1 MEAFN
6 FPDSSRRLE
15 SWSLLKSLG
24 NQNSLP
30 WVCVGDFNEIVSR
43 SEKEGGSLRPE
54 WQMRNFRDALADA
67 RLSSLPTLDTHPV
80 NHGYIRK
87 RFRFEAMWLHHDQ
100 SKEQIKQAWEGTVN
114 GDSMARVKE
123 RIQAC
128 QRRLETWEK
137 DCFGHVTRTIKVKS
151 KQLEELEQL
160 PLGNQVGDQVGMLKK
175 KLNDLLGKE
184 EIMWRQR
191 SRVQWL
197 REGDRNTKF
206 FHARANHRKWRN
218 GIGGITNQNGRW
230 VTKQNDIAQ
239 VAVQYFQAIF
249 STSNP
254 TEEDISMVLNQITP
268 SVTEEMNQILSKDFI
283 AAEVG
288 EALAQMGPTKAPGPD
303 GMPHLFFQSCWS
315 QLGSNVTEAVLDCLN
330 HGGSLQSI
338 NHTHLVLIPKRPSP
352 TAITEYRP
360 ISLCNV
366 LYKLVSKTLANHLKA
381 ILPALISDKQSA
393 FVPGRQIVDNIL
405 VAFEAMHSLKTAQ
418 RRGPG
423 QMALKL
429 DMSKEYDRVEW
440 NFLEGMMRRMG
451 FVDSWVKLVMHCI
464 SSVSYSVVVNGVP
477 NGMIYPSRGLRQGD
491 PLSPYLFLLCGEGL
505 SALLHKAEEAS
516 DLHGVACSRRGPRIS
531 HLLFADDSLLFC
543 EATMRECAVLMELLR
558 RNTAENLRVAIQHV
572 IGVPEEKVWIRIH
585 GWKEKLLSQAGR
597 EILIKTVAQSM
608 PTYTMNCFLLP
619 KRICSEL
626 QSIVRQFWWG
636 QKGGERKINWL
647 AWKKMCRSKFQGGM
661 GFRDL
666 EAFNLT
672 LLAKQGWWLI
682 HDLTSL
688 FTAVFKAKYFPTG
701 SFLQAK
707 VRPGYS
713 YAWRSIAAARP
724 VLEAGSKWRIGDGRN
739 ISIRN
744 DKWIPDGKFTVK
756 SAYHVAFSRIADHT
770 AAGSFN
776 DSDMFQ
782 FWKALWKV
790 WATTSE
796 WGSNLYSALGS
807 NNLDWIWGIWK
818 FEGEVVF
825 TRVAVVLWSIWNVH
839 NSAVFKDS
847 VKIPSKVT
855 RESVR
860 WSAPVEGWYKV
871 TMDGAVFADIQKV
884 GIGVVIKALS
894 SDEYDLSRIGHLF
907 AIARSKFSL
916 LSGHSVVHV
925 HREVEDSQRLCPK
938 GWEREKVASVLDF
951 YVGERSG
958 WVSDAFFFLQAKWVW
973 VY

>member
-1 MEAFN
+1 VGWIRERLDRFVAN
-6 FPDSSRRLE
+6 EEWLNLYPLVSCQNLVSSA
-15 SWSLLKSLG
+15 SDH
-24 NQNSLP
+24 LP
-30 WVCVGDFNEIVSR
+30 IF
-43 SEKEGGSLRPE
+43 
-54 WQMRNFRDALADA
+54 
-67 RLSSLPTLDTHPV
+67 LDTHPV

-558 RNTAENLRVAIQHV
+558 RYEKASGQLVNTDKTSLFFCRNTAENLRVAIQHV
-572 IGVPEEKVWIRIH
+572 IGVPEVRKLEKYLGLPSFVGRSKYPTFAQIKEKVWIRIH

-744 DKWIPDGKFTVK
+744 DKWIPDGNNHLIPYLIETIHSDAVVADLIDMEHGVWKEDLVCCCFLPTDASHILRFPLQPALSRDVLIWWGTISGKFTIK

-782 FWKALWKV
+782 FWKALW
-790 WATTSE
+790 S
-796 WGSNLYSALGS
+796 LALP
-807 NNLDWIWGIWK
+807 K
-818 FEGEVVF
+818 
-825 TRVAVVLWSIWNVH
+825 
-839 NSAVFKDS
+839 
-847 VKIPSKVT
+847 KI
-855 RESVR
+855 
-860 WSAPVEGWYKV
+860 
-871 TMDGAVFADIQKV
+871 
-884 GIGVVIKALS
+884 LN
-894 SDEYDLSRIGHLF
+894 
-907 AIARSKFSL
+907 
-916 LSGHSVVHV
+916 
-925 HREVEDSQRLCPK
+925 
-938 GWEREKVASVLDF
+938 
-951 YVGERSG
+951 
-958 WVSDAFFFLQAKWVW
+958 FL
-973 VY
+973 